1 MTDTRIHLE
10 DSGVTATTIDI
21 RKIVLPEK
29 ATKAERERLDG
40 YLVEVKHPIET
51 DTKGQMAVTV
61 LNGPMRGR
69 EIWMDRMHMVELELR
84 TKPREIDI
92 DTKGDW

>member
-1 MTDTRIHLE
+1 MTPTIP
-10 DSGVTATTIDI
+10 TIDI